1 MLTSIN
7 LNHSCH
13 FFLTPGGGETM
24 LHALKDMILPRQ
36 TTFSKILVDD
46 EKCNGCGRCIETCP
60 IQLLMLNSD
69 NKCRSNDR
77 YDAFRCITCQNCTA
91 VCSAEAIQIS
101 GAYRVHTGFWKNDD
115 LFGNPMAYPDPLGT
129 GALTDVEKTADKL
142 TETEKVIYNRRSI
155 RLYKKKQVPKE
166 LINRII
172 EAGRFAPS
180 AGNNQPWKFIV
191 IQNRELIDEINAR
204 CKKALRVHTRLTLP
218 KAWLDKKIPGDKDAR
233 FSWWQKL
240 ILPLLVKLRP
250 GDTDQRVRGG
260 VNTVTSDPEYH
271 IFFHAPTLIL
281 QLADRRAIG
290 GVDYDSGICLQNM
303 VLAAHSLGLGTCY
316 IGLIDGLKLHPK
328 FRQEVLGVV
337 EPFEIVMALCV
348 GYPSGKIDKVV
359 RREHPRVI
367 WFDESKE

>member
-1 MLTSIN
+1 MFESLKEMIM
-7 LNHSCH
+7 
-13 FFLTPGGGETM
+13 P
-24 LHALKDMILPRQ
+24 LH
-36 TTFSKILVDD
+36 TTFPELVVDD
-46 EKCNGCGRCIETCP
+46 QNCNGCGRCIETCP

-69 NKCRSNDR
+69 NKCRHNDR
-77 YDAFRCITCQNCTA
+77 YDFFRCITCQNCMA
-91 VCSAEAIQIS
+91 VCSREAIQIK

-115 LFGNPMAYPDPLGT
+115 LFENPMVYPDPLGN
-129 GALTDVEKTADKL
+129 GEMIDVEKTAQNL

-204 CKKALRVHTRLTLP
+204 CKKSLKVHTRLTLP
-218 KAWLDKKIPGDKDAR
+218 KTWLDKKIPGDKDAR

-240 ILPLLVKLRP
+240 ILPLVVKLRP

-260 VNTVTSDPEYH
+260 VNTVTSDPDYH

-290 GVDYDSGICLQNM
+290 GVDYDSGICFQNM
-303 VLAAHSLGLGTCY
+303 VLAAHALGLGTCY

-328 FRQEVLGVV
+328 FRQEVLGVAD
-337 EPFEIVMALCV
+337 PFEIVMALCV
-348 GYPSGKIDKVV
+348 GYPSGKIDGVV
-359 RREHPRVI
+359 RRERARVI
-367 WFDESKE
+367 WFEE